1 MEFLSFSNPTTL
13 VALPILGCLILLF
26 VPGQRPDLVRWIS
39 IIFATVVLGISIY
52 FFIFFDHS
60 EGGKQFVYE
69 YEWLSLAGPWVDSQR
84 AISMSVGIDGI
95 AATMV
100 LLTGIVMFTGTLV
113 SWNINVNNK
122 DFFILYFLLLSGVF
136 GVFIA
141 YDLFFFFFF
150 YELSVLP
157 MYLLIAKWGSSS
169 KFSSFE
175 RTKEYSACLLY
186 TSPSPRD

>member
-13 VALPILGCLILLF
+13 VALPILGCLILLL

-39 IIFATVVLGISIY
+39 IIFATIVLGISIY

-60 EGGKQFVYE
+60 EGGRQFVYE
-69 YEWLSLAGPWVDSQR
+69 YEWLSLSGPWGESQR
-84 AISMSVGIDGI
+84 AISISVGIDGV

-141 YDLFFFFFF
+141 YDRIWNTRGIMAFSHLVTRWACCCPFGRK
-150 YELSVLP
+150 Y
-157 MYLLIAKWGSSS
+157 GS
-169 KFSSFE
+169 
-175 RTKEYSACLLY
+175 RWSANEVGCVRHY
-186 TSPSPRD
+186 